1 MTKLFKNN
9 DNGDKKILGQERLLE
24 QDKYIKNQIYFNTQR
39 CKELKSLW
47 FGAKMVENIL
57 TKSKQVR
64 YTWKEQEAKEEYS
77 ILRAKSNLLMR
88 RLR

>member
-1 MTKLFKNN
+1 MAKLFKNSSS
-9 DNGDKKILGQERLLE
+9 GKKLLGHEKLLE
-24 QDKYIKNQIYFNTQR
+24 QEKYIKNQIYFNTQR
-39 CKELKSLW
+39 CKELKAMW

-57 TKSKQVR
+57 TKSKQLR
-64 YTWKEQEAKEEYS
+64 YTWKEQEAKQEYS